1 MGEGE
6 YLEFVGSLPFG
17 RKYLLPRREV
27 SAPSAGPLAPGA
39 RPAGRKPA
47 REKKPTARPLEPS
60 PREVEELVKTVPPSS
75 KREEAE
81 AVRVPSEGKGG
92 RQHRYLQSLVKR
104 MAEENGYRA
113 IIEKPTPDG
122 AGQVDVSLERDEYQI
137 ACEIS
142 VTSTDQQELAN
153 IAKCLAAGYDKVI
166 LCSPKKRSLQ
176 RVKKLVAEKLEEA
189 DQGRVL
195 FLEPEELFFYL
206 GEETGD
212 EVGGEQRVKGYK
224 VKVRHQPVKEAE
236 ERAKREAVAQVIVQA
251 LRRLRDE
258 K

>member
-1 MGEGE
+1 MKLARTIPGQEGVAE
-6 YLEFVGSLPFG
+6 IQTHHLAEAIQY
-17 RKYLLPRREV
+17 RPRRQTYLSGCGEDRE
-27 SAPSAGPLAPGA
+27 AG
-39 RPAGRKPA
+39 
-47 REKKPTARPLEPS
+47 
-60 PREVEELVKTVPPSS
+60 
-75 KREEAE
+75 
-81 AVRVPSEGKGG
+81 
-92 RQHRYLQSLVKR
+92 
-104 MAEENGYRA
+104 
-113 IIEKPTPDG
+113 
-122 AGQVDVSLERDEYQI
+122 ERDEYKI

-153 IAKCLAAGYDKVI
+153 IEKCVAAGYDKVI

-176 RVKKLVAEKLEEA
+176 RVKKLVAEKLEEP
-189 DQGRVL
+189 DQDRVL